1 MKKYHAVGMSNSW
14 QSSVQLDCAV
24 FFFFLGGGGVF
35 DYPEDL
41 LPGTILVLLLRQ
53 LDLR

>member
-1 MKKYHAVGMSNSW
+1 MQWGCQTLGRVQSNW
-14 QSSVQLDCAV
+14 TVR